1 MTVDFIAELR
11 YLTGEQGGRSMPARS
26 GFRPQLKFDFTEMQT
41 SGNQTF
47 LEKDIVYPG
56 DSVTAEIKIISVEY
70 FAHKLTENMKFDF
83 REGSKIIGTGV
94 IKKIIN
100 EKLRKVDF

>member
-11 YLTGEQGGRSMPARS
+11 YLSVEQGGRNVPAIS
-26 GFRPQLKFDFTEMQT
+26 GYRPQLKFDFAEMQT

-47 LEKDIVYPG
+47 LDKDIVYPG
-56 DSVTAEIKIISVEY
+56 ESVTAEIKILSVDY
-70 FAHKLTENMKFDF
+70 FAYKLTENMKFDF

>member
-11 YLTGEQGGRSMPARS
+11 YLTVERGGRNVPARS
-26 GFRPQLKFDFTEMQT
+26 GYRPQLKFDFAEMQT

-47 LEKDIVYPG
+47 LDKNIVYPG
-56 DSVTAEIKIISVEY
+56 DSVTAEIKILSVDY

-94 IKKIIN
+94 IIKIIN

>member
-1 MTVDFIAELR
+1 MTVDFIAEIR
-11 YLTGEQGGRSMPARS
+11 YLTSEEGGRNMPTRS
-26 GFRPQLKFDFTEMQT
+26 GYRPQLKFDFAEMQT

-47 LEKDIVYPG
+47 LDKDVVYPG
-56 DSVTAEIKIISVEY
+56 ETVMAEIKILSVDY
-70 FAHKLTENMKFDF
+70 FAYKLTENMKFDF

-100 EKLRKVDF
+100 EKLLKVDF

>member
-1 MTVDFIAELR
+1 MTVDFIAEIR
-11 YLTGEQGGRSMPARS
+11 FLTTEEGGRNVPARS
-26 GFRPQLKFDFTEMQT
+26 GYRPQLKFDFTEMQT

-47 LEKDIVYPG
+47 LDKDIVFPG
-56 DSVTAEIKIISVEY
+56 ETVTAEIKILSVEY
-70 FAHKLTENMKFDF
+70 FAKSLTENMKFDF
-83 REGSKIIGTGV
+83 REGSKIIGTGI